1 MKKLFALCT
10 LVVLSRPAAADEI
23 AIVSTL
29 NRLRDQIQ
37 QAWRQDRDPP
47 HSWLVS
53 DGVGS
58 DGKNPAPCAQ
68 TLAALRDLNVPE
80 DRTFELSMD
89 TRDLKEGNHTLSEAR
104 VACDGI
110 EHAATIHKFERWA
123 MMAAEIG
130 NLKSLENCVTMYD
143 EMVKGGILPTERVPE
158 RKVRISEESLM
169 WSGTVEEIRTKYC
182 DRPLKEAEEALAK
195 EESPFRKLLK
205 NDKLKMALGT
215 SYPFTLI
222 GGESTL
228 DPQKLAAASVW
239 FNALSEMTGNE
250 TCPGGVKKKTL
261 RRYAFDGQGKLLK
274 QTEKDFCGAIPPKAF
289 R

>member
-1 MKKLFALCT
+1 MKKVFVLCT
-10 LVVLSRPAAADEI
+10 VVMLSRPAAADEI
-23 AIVSTL
+23 EIVSTL

-68 TLAALRDLNVPE
+68 TLAALRDLNVPA
-80 DRTFELSMD
+80 DRTFELSVD
-89 TRDLKEGNHTLSEAR
+89 TRDLKQGNHTVSEAR

-123 MMAAEIG
+123 MFAAEIG
-130 NLKSLENCVTMYD
+130 NLKSLENCVIMYD
-143 EMVKGGILPTERVPE
+143 DMAKGGILPTERVPE
-158 RKVRISEESLM
+158 RKVRISEEYVM
-169 WSGTVEEIRTKYC
+169 WSGTVEEIRIKYC
-182 DRPLKEAEEALAK
+182 DGPLKKAEDELAK
-195 EESPFRKLLK
+195 EESPFRKVLK
-205 NDKLKMALGT
+205 NDKLKMALAT

-222 GGESTL
+222 GGESTQ
-228 DPQKLAAASVW
+228 DPKKLAAASVW

-250 TCPGGVKKKTL
+250 TCPRGVKKKTL
-261 RRYAFDGQGKLLK
+261 RRYTFDGQGKLLK
-274 QTEKDFCGAIPPKAF
+274 QTEKDFCGEIPVKAF